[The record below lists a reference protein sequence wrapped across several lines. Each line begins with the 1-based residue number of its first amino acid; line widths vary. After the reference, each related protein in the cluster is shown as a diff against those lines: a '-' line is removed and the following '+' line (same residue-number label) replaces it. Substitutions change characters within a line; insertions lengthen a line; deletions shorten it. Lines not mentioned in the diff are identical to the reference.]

1 MRASPSRSGA
11 TFAALLFLCQAT
23 SVFAQQ
29 GGVPFGVAGEHDT
42 SQPVEI
48 TSDSLSVDQL
58 ANTAVFSG
66 SVVVGQGEL
75 RLAADE
81 VEVVYASD
89 DTGANSIDTIRAAG
103 NVTVTNGTE
112 AAEGQTAVYRVGE
125 GAIALE
131 GDVVLTQGPN
141 AVSGDRLT
149 IDLASGRA
157 TIEGRVQTIV
167 VPGATEG
174 APTEGAGP

>member
-1 MRASPSRSGA
+1 MRASLSRSGA
-11 TFAALLFLCQAT
+11 IYAALLFLFGITCA
-23 SVFAQQ
+23 SAQE
-29 GGVPFGVAGEHDT
+29 GGVPFGVGGGHDS

-58 ANTAVFSG
+58 ANTAVFTG

-81 VEVVYASD
+81 VQVVYASGED
-89 DTGANSIDTIRAAG
+89 GGSTIDIIRATG
-103 NVTVTNGTE
+103 NVTVTNGSE
-112 AAEGQTAVYRVGE
+112 AAEGATAVYRVGE
-125 GAIALE
+125 GRIDLE

-141 AVSGDRLT
+141 AVSGQRLS
-149 IDLASGRA
+149 IDLGTGRG

-167 VPGATEG
+167 VPGAG
-174 APTEGAGP
+174 QSGRP

>member
-1 MRASPSRSGA
+1 MRANLKRSGA
-11 TFAALLFLCQAT
+11 TVAALILLCHAT
-23 SVFAQQ
+23 GVSAQQ

-42 SQPVEI
+42 TQPVEI

-58 ANTAVFSG
+58 ANTALFSG
-66 SVVVGQGEL
+66 TVVVGQGEL

-81 VEVVYASD
+81 VEVIYASD
-89 DTGANSIDTIRAAG
+89 ETGGNTIETIRATG

-112 AAEGQTAVYRVGE
+112 AAEGAAAVYQVGA

-149 IDLASGRA
+149 IDLDSGRA
-157 TIEGRVQTIV
+157 RMEGRVQTIV
-167 VPGATEG
+167 VPGATPG
-174 APTEGAGP
+174 AQP